1 MKKRVMLTV
10 LLAGVIILCVG
21 CGNPKFNLNDYT
33 EVKISGYEGHGKV
46 GVYFKKERLEKD
58 IIEEIAKEGED
69 TSILQFAEIIDVS
82 PHYIYEIERGSKT
95 MSIYTLD
102 SVARNLGVSIDYLIY
117 GILPCSPVQQNVPDK
132 LSLLV
137 ETIPTKKRNSVAA
150 IIKSI
155 LPYVK

>member
-1 MKKRVMLTV
+1 MDFELIGARIKKCRRQRHWTQ
-10 LLAGVIILCVG
+10 
-21 CGNPKFNLNDYT
+21 
-33 EVKISGYEGHGKV
+33 E
-46 GVYFKKERLEKD
+46 
-58 IIEEIAKEGED
+58 
-69 TSILQFAEIIDVS
+69 QFAEIIDVS

-137 ETIPTKKRNSVAA
+137 ETIPTKRRNSVAA